1 MTALPKEHQAVL
13 AVFGC
18 GPDPVIAPG
27 QGSGRRYHLAEV
39 MTSSGRPVTVAIGTM
54 VKVADNSA
62 AARALQM
69 HRDCPGV
76 RHIIMTGI
84 AGAVPN
90 IRKVEDHVRLGDLVI
105 SDVNGVVQYDL
116 QKETDEGVE
125 YRGTSFPPSSELL
138 EAAQAVP
145 IGSTDEA
152 RSWEGQIV
160 AASRAMG
167 PAWERPDATK
177 DRFEDTFLAPDGRLP
192 TVAAWLGKCRRAV
205 RRLFQ
210 PSDARSG
217 VVLEHPLDPDRVPGQ
232 PRVFVGRIASG
243 NNLLKKASRR
253 DELRKTHG
261 VKAVEMEGAGIAE
274 STWLEGIGY
283 LVVRGT
289 CDYCDRNKNDVWQ
302 KYAAVIAAVFT
313 RHIISQLD
321 GAPSTATPPPPTD
334 QPAGPGAV
342 PPTVIYATGGSV
354 VNNFQGNQINQL
366 TIGQSN
372 PSAQVVE
379 ELVESVKQLPDKVEE
394 RLSAMQKQIGQLA
407 QGVVAAKGPSDEDI
421 AFDGRRTTEF
431 IAQMRRAREIYE
443 LADVTRLADE
453 AERWLL
459 GRQTHLPAELCKQAW
474 WEVIACETFR
484 QDDRVRAGKEWDQSR
499 IDRLLKEYDHA

>member
-1 MTALPKEHQAVL
+1 MTW
-13 AVFGC
+13 
-18 GPDPVIAPG
+18 
-27 QGSGRRYHLAEV
+27 
-39 MTSSGRPVTVAIGTM
+39 SGRPVTVAIGTM
-54 VKVADNSA
+54 VKVANNSA
-62 AARALQM
+62 AARASQM

-116 QKETDEGVE
+116 QKETDEVIE

-160 AASRAMG
+160 AASTALG

-177 DRFEDTFLAPDGRLP
+177 DRFEDTFLAPDGILP
-192 TVAAWLGKCRRAV
+192 TVAVWLGKCRRAV
-205 RRLFQ
+205 RRLSQ
-210 PSDARSG
+210 PSDAKSG
-217 VVLEHPLDPDRVPGQ
+217 VVLEHPFDPDRVPGQ

-302 KYAAVIAAVFT
+302 KHAAVIAAVFT

-321 GAPSTATPPPPTD
+321 GAPSTAALPPPTG
-334 QPAGPGAV
+334 QPADLAAV

-366 TIGQSN
+366 TIEQSN
-372 PSAQVVE
+372 LPTQVVK

-421 AFDGRRTTEF
+421 AFDGERTTEF
-431 IAQMRRAREIYE
+431 IAQMRRAREICE
-443 LADVTRLADE
+443 LADVIRLADE

-459 GRQTHLPAELCKQAW
+459 GRQAHLPAELRKQAW
-474 WEVIACETFR
+474 WEVITCETFLQESR
-484 QDDRVRAGKEWDQSR
+484 ERTGKVWDQSR
-499 IDRLLKEYDHA
+499 IDRLLENYDHA